1 MKITLHQIKIKDIVN
16 SIKIDSNPEE
26 LDMLKKLIKKNV
38 PFTLRGYF
46 SAYLLRELTRKNVK
60 KEKFARKEERREL
73 KQDRQKNKE
82 MLELQKEQEKK
93 REIMSQLFGENE
105 KF

>member
-1 MKITLHQIKIKDIVN
+1 MEKEMELDLDSLAEKIKDIVN

-60 KEKFARKEERREL
+60 KENFSL
-73 KQDRQKNKE
+73 T
-82 MLELQKEQEKK
+82 
-93 REIMSQLFGENE
+93 F
-105 KF
+105 F

>member
-1 MKITLHQIKIKDIVN
+1 MN
-16 SIKIDSNPEE
+16 
-26 LDMLKKLIKKNV
+26 
-38 PFTLRGYF
+38 
-46 SAYLLRELTRKNVK
+46 
-60 KEKFARKEERREL
+60 EKFARKEERREL